1 MRAELE
7 EHLSGAEQAG
17 ELESAMKRLGDPRGA
32 GRDFTS
38 GYALTPSPLLRRFF
52 AAGIDIAI
60 FIALIGSGLA
70 TGRWRGTRRD
80 EALFPE
86 DLAVDLAGE
95 TWYLTSIT
103 ALGVSLLVLGGLWLL
118 VILPLLEWRVGRTLG
133 KAALGLRV
141 LAEDGTAP
149 SFAQVI
155 VRRLTL
161 VFSGPLQLFD
171 WGFVFFNA
179 RGQRAFDILAKT
191 LVVVEDNPD
200 TGALAPA
207 ASH

>member
-1 MRAELE
+1 M
-7 EHLSGAEQAG
+7 
-17 ELESAMKRLGDPRGA
+17 
-32 GRDFTS
+32 
-38 GYALTPSPLLRRFF
+38 TPSPLLRRFF

-70 TGRWRGTRRD
+70 TGRWRATRRD

-118 VILPLLEWRVGRTLG
+118 VILPLLEWRVGRTFG